1 MKNSRLQGQRA
12 ARTALFAC
20 VAALL
25 GVSLVPADEIVLR
38 DGRKITGTVVGI
50 ENGMFR
56 VETDFGVAL
65 VRKDKVARIEMATP
79 AAGDKASP
87 AGSALP
93 VAPAARPTPTSAR
106 SAPVIQERRPP
117 DGRLREHVEGTTYIN
132 ESFGFEMFKPPT
144 WRILESTVRSIPSA
158 VAAIG
163 TVDESTMLVVGSVLF
178 DGPPAAYAAV
188 LDTSLKRLFSDFARG
203 AEEETV
209 VAGHPAVRRA
219 FQGVADG
226 QEWHGL
232 AVNLTDGKAHY
243 GIIGL
248 TREETYQF
256 KSSVIAKVIGSFRFR

>member
-1 MKNSRLQGQRA
+1 MLLCA
-12 ARTALFAC
+12 AAG
-20 VAALL
+20 L
-25 GVSLVPADEIVLR
+25 GVCLPADEIVLR

-87 AGSALP
+87 AGSA
-93 VAPAARPTPTSAR
+93 PAARPTPASAR
-106 SAPVIQERRPP
+106 SAPAIQERRPP
-117 DGRLREHVEGTTYIN
+117 DGRLREHVEGTTYVN

-163 TVDESTMLVVGSVLF
+163 MEDESTMLVVGSVLF

-203 AEEETV
+203 AEEQTV
-209 VAGHPAVRRA
+209 VAGQPAVRRS

-226 QEWHGL
+226 QEWHGV